1 MEKQAFGLEGI
12 AKINLRITRISHNSR
27 VHFSVRRRHTVFLE
41 KVRKL
46 DVELLLSLSYGLRP
60 LPSAPRP
67 LHSRIADSRHCCKR
81 ILAFFGTSTCHLRIF
96 GLFGTLGSITK
107 DTLRSRLGFLLISGG
122 FCCPWLLFG
131 GFVPLLWHPGGPWED
146 PGTIL
151 GRSWDIGGHKEGP
164 CEVQAWI
171 LSIFC

>member
-1 MEKQAFGLEGI
+1 MNFIDLLMIWIPFREIFGFICTEK
-12 AKINLRITRISHNSR
+12 TRFFHIYILWA
-27 VHFSVRRRHTVFLE
+27 T
-41 KVRKL
+41 
-46 DVELLLSLSYGLRP
+46 
-60 LPSAPRP
+60 PSAAGPRP
-67 LHSRIADSRHCCKR
+67 LHSRIAESRHCCKR

-131 GFVPLLWHPGGPWED
+131 CLVPLLWRPGGPWED

-151 GRSWDIGGHKEGP
+151 GHGRAQGRTLLGP
-164 CEVQAWI
+164 GSDFI
-171 LSIFC
+171 DFLMI